1 MKATILLL
9 FGLLIVA
16 GCSASADVNH
26 RGAGASV
33 GVGDD
38 AASAP
43 ANREAPRRY

>member
-1 MKATILLL
+1 MKAAILLL
-9 FGLLIVA
+9 LGLLLVA
-16 GCSASADVNH
+16 GCSASANVDH

-38 AASAP
+38 AAGAP